1 MIDYD
6 ALFKISYG
14 LYIVTSGNKERGN
27 GFISNTVFQVT
38 SKPAQFAACVNKNNY
53 TCEFIEQYGNFAVSV
68 INKETDSNI
77 FAHFGYMSGREF
89 DKMEGMEVI
98 YGESGTPIVLNEAIA
113 YIECKVVNKYDVGS
127 HMLFIGEL
135 LQSKTLDSQKEPI
148 TYIHYRNVLKG
159 VAPKNAPTFVD
170 KKSLE
175 ASRAEVQASESQ
187 AAAQTAK
194 SQASEP
200 QASEPQAP
208 EPEPQASESQALE
221 PQTSEPQNHE
231 CPICAY
237 LYEDTKEA
245 MPFDSLPQEWKC
257 PVCGAG
263 KEQFKKV

>member
-175 ASRAEVQASESQ
+175 ASRAEVQAAESKAAESQ
-187 AAAQTAK
+187 AAASQTAK
-194 SQASEP
+194 A

-208 EPEPQASESQALE
+208 EPQA
-221 PQTSEPQNHE
+221 SEPQNHE